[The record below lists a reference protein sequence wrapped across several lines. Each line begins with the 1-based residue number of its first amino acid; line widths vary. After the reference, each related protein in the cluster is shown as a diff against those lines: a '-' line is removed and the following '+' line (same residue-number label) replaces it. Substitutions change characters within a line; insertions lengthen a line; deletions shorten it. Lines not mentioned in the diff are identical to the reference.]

1 MTNTFRQYAELFLRT
16 RPITPRTA
24 QDYRI
29 LLSSVILPAWGDR
42 DLTSIKASELRVWL
56 TQLWQRAPHQA
67 RRSRVILRGI
77 FELAEDDGIIDK
89 NPTTR
94 LRIRTPPRATPRVLT
109 VDQINKLIDAMPTE
123 RDRLLTSVLA
133 YGGLRYGEATALA
146 PHDVAGIGL
155 TVRRSVQPAHGGG
168 WLWGDTKTHQ
178 KRHVPLPSKLL
189 ADLTRWAHSRRHHE
203 LLFASQA
210 ETPIYRGNWTSRIL
224 VRACDAAEIPRIT
237 PHDLRASCASMLA
250 ASGVPIAAA
259 AQHLGH
265 SDSSV
270 TMRHYLAAD
279 TTASVLITEA
289 LTKAEQKGHDP
300 APNPA
305 RPNPSPQSHSAVLRR
320 SEASTETDPRATAR
334 GSQGNDDSKSRR
346 CTTPSGTTRA
356 DQGPHRPKRSSS
368 MTTQP
373 HTNTHSGPCGDRT
386 RDLRI
391 KSP

>member
-168 WLWGDTKTHQ
+168 WLWGDTKPTKNAMSPYHQSCWQTSPGGHTHADITSSYSHPRR
-178 KRHVPLPSKLL
+178 KRQS
-189 ADLTRWAHSRRHHE
+189 TE
-203 LLFASQA
+203 
-210 ETPIYRGNWTSRIL
+210 ETGP
-224 VRACDAAEIPRIT
+224 
-237 PHDLRASCASMLA
+237 A
-250 ASGVPIAAA
+250 ASSFAPATLPKY
-259 AQHLGH
+259 HESH
-265 SDSSV
+265 P
-270 TMRHYLAAD
+270 
-279 TTASVLITEA
+279 TTSE
-289 LTKAEQKGHDP
+289 HP
-300 APNPA
+300 AHPCSP
-305 RPNPSPQSHSAVLRR
+305 PPVSPSP
-320 SEASTETDPRATAR
+320 P
-334 GSQGNDDSKSRR
+334 
-346 CTTPSGTTRA
+346 
-356 DQGPHRPKRSSS
+356 
-368 MTTQP
+368 QP
-373 HTNTHSGPCGDRT
+373 N
-386 RDLRI
+386 I
-391 KSP
+391 

>member
-1 MTNTFRQYAELFLRT
+1 
-16 RPITPRTA
+16 
-24 QDYRI
+24 
-29 LLSSVILPAWGDR
+29 
-42 DLTSIKASELRVWL
+42 
-56 TQLWQRAPHQA
+56 
-67 RRSRVILRGI
+67 
-77 FELAEDDGIIDK
+77 
-89 NPTTR
+89 
-94 LRIRTPPRATPRVLT
+94 
-109 VDQINKLIDAMPTE
+109 
-123 RDRLLTSVLA
+123 
-133 YGGLRYGEATALA
+133 
-146 PHDVAGIGL
+146 
-155 TVRRSVQPAHGGG
+155 
-168 WLWGDTKTHQ
+168 
-178 KRHVPLPSKLL
+178 
-189 ADLTRWAHSRRHHE
+189 
-203 LLFASQA
+203 
-210 ETPIYRGNWTSRIL
+210 
-224 VRACDAAEIPRIT
+224 
-237 PHDLRASCASMLA
+237 MLA